1 MWKGM
6 GRHSGNHEKP
16 MGKVQ
21 DPGKELEKKGLCL
34 IAATLALN
42 TLSELFQY
50 SVSIKHALS
59 VLKMFLPQNLIQCLT
74 VLKTRGITKCLI

>member
-1 MWKGM
+1 MCKGM
-6 GRHSGNHEKP
+6 GRHSGNNEKP

-50 SVSIKHALS
+50 SVSTKHALS

-74 VLKTRGITKCLI
+74 VLMTRGIKKCLI